1 MVDLP
6 PRMRLGIYA
15 AVTAAGVAVLVGVP
29 AYYLWYAPTYVAD
42 YTDPSNTGM
51 FFGLLGGL
59 IGIAVAATG
68 GQELYGTYKD
78 RKRFEELVEG
88 KRKSEFRRNLAEL
101 EQLADELPNSYR
113 ERLESVKEDYGLD

>member
-6 PRMRLGIYA
+6 PRARLGIYA
-15 AVTAAGVAVLVGVP
+15 AVTAVGVAILVAVP
-29 AYYLWYAPTYVAD
+29 GYYLYYAPTYVAD

-68 GQELYGTYKD
+68 GQELYGSYKD
-78 RKRFEELVEG
+78 RKRFERLVEG

-101 EQLADELPNSYR
+101 EELVDELPSSYR
-113 ERLESVKEDYGLD
+113 ERLEAAKREHGLD